1 MKNRIIIME
10 REFINLSA
18 YFYSIIA
25 FLIAEF
31 VLVVYLIVKFIVLSN
46 NIGEIKRHLIEPK
59 RTYSFRNEFYKY
71 LSSNDL
77 ENAKQVLINE
87 IGNSTQFNELI
98 KGGNEMYMKQMK
110 EEIMK
115 VYEKELSLVG
125 LNLNLDVL

>member
-1 MKNRIIIME
+1 ME

-31 VLVVYLIVKFIVLSN
+31 VLAVYLIVKFIVLSN

-98 KGGNEMYMKQMK
+98 IGGNEMYMKQMK

>member
-31 VLVVYLIVKFIVLSN
+31 VLAVYLIVKFIVLSN

>member
-1 MKNRIIIME
+1 ME

>member
-1 MKNRIIIME
+1 ME

-31 VLVVYLIVKFIVLSN
+31 VLAVYLIVKFIVLSN